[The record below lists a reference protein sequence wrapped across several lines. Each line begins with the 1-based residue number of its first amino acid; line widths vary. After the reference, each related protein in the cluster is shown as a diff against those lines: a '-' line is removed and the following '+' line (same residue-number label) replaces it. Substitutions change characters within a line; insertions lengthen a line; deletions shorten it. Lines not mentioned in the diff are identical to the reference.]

1 MAIWSPTTGGP
12 ESNRRRSQRVVL
24 ALGITVSS
32 ADEGR
37 IAAFQEETQTLVV
50 NAHGALISLTAKVEK
65 GQLLRMKNRATR
77 KEQACKVVFVGPVAN
92 GKTQIGIEFTSPSPE
107 FWHIAFPPE
116 DWTAAEATPANPA
129 GKSQ

>member
-32 ADEGR
+32 LDEGR
-37 IAAFQEETQTLVV
+37 IAAFQEETQTLIV
-50 NAHGALISLTAKVEK
+50 NAHGALISLAAKVEK
-65 GQLLRMKNRATR
+65 RQHLRMRNRTAR
-77 KEQACKVVFVGPVAN
+77 QEQSCKVVFIGPVAN
-92 GKTQIGIEFTSPSPE
+92 GKTQIGIEFTSPPPE
-107 FWHIAFPPE
+107 YWHIAFPPE
-116 DWTAAEATPANPA
+116 DWSAAKLAPANPA

>member
-1 MAIWSPTTGGP
+1 MATWSPAPGGP

-37 IAAFQEETQTLVV
+37 IGAFQEETQTLIV
-50 NAHGALISLTAKVEK
+50 NAHGALILLAARVEK
-65 GQLLRMKNRATR
+65 GQHLRMQNRTTR
-77 KEQACKVVFVGPVAN
+77 QEQACKVVFVGPVAN

-107 FWHIAFPPE
+107 YWHIAFPPE
-116 DWTAAEATPANPA
+116 DWSAVEPTPAKPSA
-129 GKSQ
+129 KGR

>member
-24 ALGITVSS
+24 AFGITVTS

-50 NAHGALISLTAKVEK
+50 NAHGALILLAAKVEK

-77 KEQACKVVFVGPVAN
+77 QEQACKVVFVGPVAN

-107 FWHIAFPPE
+107 YWHIAFPPE
-116 DWTAAEATPANPA
+116 DWSAAEPTPANA
-129 GKSQ
+129 SGKRQ

>member
-24 ALGITVSS
+24 AFGITVTS

-50 NAHGALISLTAKVEK
+50 NAHGALILLAAKVEK
-65 GQLLRMKNRATR
+65 EQLLRMKNRSTR
-77 KEQACKVVFVGPVAN
+77 EEQACKVVFVGPLAN

-107 FWHIAFPPE
+107 YWHIAFPPE
-116 DWTAAEATPANPA
+116 DWSAAESASANPS

>member
-1 MAIWSPTTGGP
+1 MATWTPATGGS

-24 ALGITVSS
+24 ALGISVSS

-50 NAHGALISLTAKVEK
+50 NAHGALIMLAAKVEK
-65 GQLLRMKNRATR
+65 EQLLRMKNRATR
-77 KEQACKVVFVGPVAN
+77 QEQTCKVVFVGPLAN

-107 FWHIAFPPE
+107 YWHIAFPPE
-116 DWTAAEATPANPA
+116 DWSAAEATPAKPT
-129 GKSQ
+129 GKTQ

>member
-1 MAIWSPTTGGP
+1 MTIWSPTAGGP

-37 IAAFQEETQTLVV
+37 TAAFQEETQTLVV
-50 NAHGALISLTAKVEK
+50 NAHGALILLAAKVEK

-77 KEQACKVVFVGPVAN
+77 EEQTCKVVFVGPVAN

-107 FWHIAFPPE
+107 YWHIAFPPE
-116 DWTAAEATPANPA
+116 DWSAAEPAPANPS
-129 GKSQ
+129 GKGK

>member
-1 MAIWSPTTGGP
+1 MATWSPTTGGR

-32 ADEGR
+32 AGEGR
-37 IAAFQEETQTLVV
+37 NAAFQEETQTLIV
-50 NAHGALISLTAKVEK
+50 NAHGALILLAAKVEK
-65 GQLLRMKNRATR
+65 GQLLHMNNHATR
-77 KEQACKVVFVGPVAN
+77 QEQACKVVFVGPVAN

-107 FWHIAFPPE
+107 YWHIAFPPE
-116 DWTAAEATPANPA
+116 DWSAAESASANPS